1 MIIWNNLIKCKL
13 KKGKIQEQEN
23 IVLMKYLTE
32 TYLTYIK
39 SINLSITAIIFH
51 NSNNI
56 LKCKRQE
63 KLIIIVTIMQ

>member
-1 MIIWNNLIKCKL
+1 MKCKL